1 MTSHENTLLKSF
13 VLFILL
19 LLLGIA
25 ITVYTQSK
33 TLAPAK
39 AASVSTHPAVLVPP
53 KPVAAKVQETTV
65 DSAKADQKLVL
76 RSVPRQNGTT
86 TYSFL
91 ITNFDGGSPRT
102 LLTKTL
108 GPRATMSLPWN
119 SWDPTDTYIFVG
131 EKEGSVQNY
140 YVLRADG
147 SSFAS
152 GDKLIDVGSIW
163 RSRNLGL
170 TIREAT
176 GWASGTLLIIYT
188 SKDDGSK
195 GPPYWFEIPST
206 ATIQLAG

>member
-1 MTSHENTLLKSF
+1 MSTREV
-13 VLFILL
+13 VLAKGFILFTLL
-19 LLLGIA
+19 LLLGIV
-25 ITVYTQSK
+25 ITVYTQSR
-33 TLAPAK
+33 TLTPAK
-39 AASVSTHPAVLVPP
+39 AAPIRANSFSPAPTTSTGTKTV
-53 KPVAAKVQETTV
+53 ETEV
-65 DSAKADQKLVL
+65 NSAKADQKLKL
-76 RSVPRQNGTT
+76 WATPGKDGTT
-86 TYSFL
+86 TYAFT
-91 ITNFDGGSPRT
+91 ITDLNGKPRS

-108 GPRATMSLPWN
+108 GPGAIMSLPWN
-119 SWDPTDTYIFVG
+119 AWDPTDTYVFVD
-131 EKEGSVQNY
+131 EKDGSVQNY